1 MIASP
6 LLREDGTRRSSGGR
20 LGVTFAGV
28 SEHLPTGSP
37 EISRAGLVLA
47 YDMRTLTPRGA
58 LKDLSGRGNDGT
70 LMGTEL
76 VEGPFGLAR
85 GFRDASD
92 YVGLPFDRKLHIRGP
107 ISLAAWVRFA
117 QLGVHQHI
125 VAYDDLY
132 TLWID
137 ENDRF
142 RFSDTRGDA
151 FESDP
156 RVVPVGEWAALVATF
171 SGRRGTPLDVRNISI
186 YVNGAR
192 APGRAFGVWNPG
204 TPIEGY
210 VGKESHE
217 GQFHLPFLGEIA
229 AVLVFRRPLS
239 AREALAFAG
248 GGSARAPG
256 GAAAWERA
264 GRALW
269 GPNRPAQHPPDRWS
283 AGEPDGPRT
292 PALETDPRPPAPVP
306 RVGEIART
314 GVDSEIGGGPWT
326 SGPPWG
332 AGPWAP
338 PRVVRITN
346 ILAPYR
352 LPTLEILQGSPL
364 IHFEQWLMTTMERN
378 RKWDPPRH
386 TPDVRIF
393 RDWGLDLSHH
403 EIATAH
409 FNPGMVWR
417 LSRQPPDFAILG
429 GYEQPT
435 CLAAG
440 LALTGSG
447 VPYLLSSESISLGDS
462 LIGRRVP
469 FLARKLV
476 QRSEGVI
483 VPGRASRD
491 HFLALGVPRDRIFLA
506 PNSVDVNRFA
516 PPRSPEEKRA
526 ARTALG
532 LPDKV
537 LCLYVGRLTYM
548 KGITDLVGAFR
559 ALDPA
564 RRNAHLLILGEGP
577 LRDTLDERI
586 AREPSLSGSVSIAG
600 YAPDDRLPEYYR
612 AADIFVFPTR
622 RDIWG
627 LVLNEA
633 MSAGLPVVA
642 SDGAAGAPD
651 LIEPGVSGIIVPRAH
666 PDELRDALVRLIE
679 DPGLRDRMG
688 RAARARIL
696 NGFTPMDQAMGFL
709 AAILTTLRRL
719 GRIPTGE
726 GRLEAPA

>member
-1 MIASP
+1 
-6 LLREDGTRRSSGGR
+6 
-20 LGVTFAGV
+20 
-28 SEHLPTGSP
+28 
-37 EISRAGLVLA
+37 
-47 YDMRTLTPRGA
+47 
-58 LKDLSGRGNDGT
+58 
-70 LMGTEL
+70 
-76 VEGPFGLAR
+76 
-85 GFRDASD
+85 
-92 YVGLPFDRKLHIRGP
+92 
-107 ISLAAWVRFA
+107 
-117 QLGVHQHI
+117 
-125 VAYDDLY
+125 
-132 TLWID
+132 
-137 ENDRF
+137 
-142 RFSDTRGDA
+142 
-151 FESDP
+151 
-156 RVVPVGEWAALVATF
+156 
-171 SGRRGTPLDVRNISI
+171 
-186 YVNGAR
+186 
-192 APGRAFGVWNPG
+192 
-204 TPIEGY
+204 
-210 VGKESHE
+210 
-217 GQFHLPFLGEIA
+217 
-229 AVLVFRRPLS
+229 S

-447 VPYLLSSESISLGDS
+447 V
-462 LIGRRVP
+462 
-469 FLARKLV
+469 
-476 QRSEGVI
+476 
-483 VPGRASRD
+483 
-491 HFLALGVPRDRIFLA
+491 
-506 PNSVDVNRFA
+506 
-516 PPRSPEEKRA
+516 
-526 ARTALG
+526 
-532 LPDKV
+532 

-612 AADIFVFPTR
+612 AADIFVFP
-622 RDIWG
+622 
-627 LVLNEA
+627 
-633 MSAGLPVVA
+633 
-642 SDGAAGAPD
+642 
-651 LIEPGVSGIIVPRAH
+651 
-666 PDELRDALVRLIE
+666 
-679 DPGLRDRMG
+679 
-688 RAARARIL
+688 
-696 NGFTPMDQAMGFL
+696 
-709 AAILTTLRRL
+709 
-719 GRIPTGE
+719 
-726 GRLEAPA
+726 